1 MFMTLLS
8 ILGELMLNVH
18 CIRTVS
24 IVYYSMTVVMLD
36 LAHYTAHSDDGA
48 LRRPGRN

>member
-1 MFMTLLS
+1 
-8 ILGELMLNVH
+8 
-18 CIRTVS
+18 
-24 IVYYSMTVVMLD
+24 MLD